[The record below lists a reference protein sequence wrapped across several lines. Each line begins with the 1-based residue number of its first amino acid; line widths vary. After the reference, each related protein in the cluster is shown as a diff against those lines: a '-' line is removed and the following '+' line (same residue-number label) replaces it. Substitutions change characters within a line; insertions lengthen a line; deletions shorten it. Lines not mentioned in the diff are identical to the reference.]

1 MPDSAAPSPSPLP
14 PCVIL
19 CGPQMGENIG
29 ACARAMKNCG
39 LDDLRLVDPRVGE
52 LTAGIKTLEAEKGLT
67 FDGADA
73 SFELY
78 TRQQFGQS
86 TSYFSLDRFRVID
99 ERRHNAKGDE
109 VTESMAMVQLEV
121 ADQAYIEAAPGNG
134 PVDAINAA
142 LRKALLP
149 VYPVLEDMQLTDYR
163 VRILDGRSG
172 TAAITRVMIESADAS
187 GRTWTC
193 LLYTSDAA
201 DE

>member
-1 MPDSAAPSPSPLP
+1 
-14 PCVIL
+14 
-19 CGPQMGENIG
+19 MGLEIDP
-29 ACARAMKNCG
+29 K
-39 LDDLRLVDPRVGE
+39 DPRVGE

-78 TRQQFGQS
+78 TRQQFGQR
-86 TSYFSLDRFRVID
+86 TSFFSLDRFRVID

-142 LRKALLP
+142 LRKALLLYHP
-149 VYPVLEDMQLTDYR
+149 DKNRADNHGREWASTAEAVTRMATALLDYYRRRIVVGERVALHLTAGACEKCR
-163 VRILDGRSG
+163 AREALPPP
-172 TAAITRVMIESADAS
+172 
-187 GRTWTC
+187 RTS
-193 LLYTSDAA
+193 L
-201 DE
+201 